1 MSIAARDF
9 FYVQQVEQYAR
20 RALDECLQGEGL
32 TAGQYMALS
41 LVVRC
46 EPASSADLAR
56 RARMTAQ
63 SMGEFI
69 RTLEAK
75 GLVEKRADAN
85 SRRSLSLVS
94 TAFGR
99 KLLARSDAK
108 VTQAERLFFGCLSS
122 EENVRLQSLLRR
134 LRALREPQD
143 PPSSFTPPPTP

>member
-1 MSIAARDF
+1 MSMAARDF
-9 FYVQQVEQYAR
+9 FYVQQVEQHAR
-20 RALDECLQGEGL
+20 RALDECLQSEDL

-41 LVVRC
+41 QVVRR

-69 RTLEAK
+69 RTLESK
-75 GLVEKRADAN
+75 GLVEKRTDAS

-94 TAFGR
+94 TAVGR

-108 VTQAERLFFGCLSS
+108 VHKAEQLFFGCLGS
-122 EENVRLQSLLRR
+122 EEIAQLQLLLHR
-134 LRALREPQD
+134 LRTLHEPH
-143 PPSSFTPPPTP
+143 

>member
-9 FYVQQVEQYAR
+9 FYVQQVEQHAR
-20 RALDECLQGEGL
+20 RVLDECLQGEGL

-41 LVVRC
+41 LVVRR

-75 GLVEKRADAN
+75 GLVEKRTDAS

-94 TAFGR
+94 TAVGR
-99 KLLARSDAK
+99 EVLARSDAK
-108 VTQAERLFFGCLSS
+108 VNKADRFFFGCLNG
-122 EENVRLQSLLRR
+122 EENAQLQSLLRR
-134 LRALREPQD
+134 LRKLRDPQ
-143 PPSSFTPPPTP
+143 